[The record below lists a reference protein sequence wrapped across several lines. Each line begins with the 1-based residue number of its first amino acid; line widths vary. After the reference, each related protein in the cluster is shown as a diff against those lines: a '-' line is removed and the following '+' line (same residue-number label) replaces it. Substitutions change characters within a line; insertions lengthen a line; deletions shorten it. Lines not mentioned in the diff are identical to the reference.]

1 MNCRVRF
8 VRHVAV
14 LACLASLVSVAAPAT
29 AGLPFDRAMAEVAD
43 RGVRSDSGG
52 PYVHG
57 RGTSV
62 TFGRSLGGDRFHM
75 SLIGGNGGR
84 FVSVAAPGVAMDCVD
99 STFSVEAPSNPD
111 WYEAREQ
118 AVGSATLYCYGAPS
132 SGVTYRFRWGHG
144 PQLPCVAI
152 TPVSGSNAFVFDA
165 SCPATVEVVHR
176 GRFEPR
182 GATTVPFEITAT
194 RLA

>member
-1 MNCRVRF
+1 MASRVGFARIA
-8 VRHVAV
+8 AV
-14 LACLASLVSVAAPAT
+14 LVCVALSSFAPPAT
-29 AGLPFDRAMAEVAD
+29 AGPPFHPAIAEVVD

-57 RGTSV
+57 KGTSV
-62 TFGRSLGGDRFHM
+62 TFRRGLAGNRFQM

-84 FVSVAAPGVAMDCVD
+84 FVSVDAPGLSMACVD
-99 STFSVEAPSNPD
+99 STFSVEASSNPD

-132 SGVTYRFRWGHG
+132 SGVTYRFRWGHE
-144 PQLPCVAI
+144 PQLPCVTI
-152 TPVSGSNAFVFDA
+152 TPVSGTNAFTFEA
-165 SCPATVEVVHR
+165 SCPATVEAVHR

-182 GATTVPFEITAT
+182 AATTLPFEIIAT
-194 RLA
+194 PLA